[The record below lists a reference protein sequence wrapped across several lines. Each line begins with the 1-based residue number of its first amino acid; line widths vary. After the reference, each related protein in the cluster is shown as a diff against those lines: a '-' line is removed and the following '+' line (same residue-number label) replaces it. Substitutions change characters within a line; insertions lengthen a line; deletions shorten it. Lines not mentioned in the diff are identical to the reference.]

1 MSYNYITADTHFGHT
16 NINLYE
22 PSRVSKAQTEG
33 YDTFDEYMIDT
44 WNDTVRDN
52 DEVLHLGD
60 FAFKDNYKIA
70 EKLKGNITLIV
81 GNYDKKEHI
90 IFYKKLGW
98 KIYNVP
104 KKNNQTKINIYS

>member
-1 MSYNYITADTHFGHT
+1 
-16 NINLYE
+16 
-22 PSRVSKAQTEG
+22 
-33 YDTFDEYMIDT
+33 MIDT

-70 EKLKGNITLIV
+70 EKPKGNITLIV
-81 GNYDKKEHI
+81 GNHDKKEHI

-98 KIYNVP
+98 KI
-104 KKNNQTKINIYS
+104 IENIYLKRLNAILTIMNIHTRKEQKRSFVKVFVWN